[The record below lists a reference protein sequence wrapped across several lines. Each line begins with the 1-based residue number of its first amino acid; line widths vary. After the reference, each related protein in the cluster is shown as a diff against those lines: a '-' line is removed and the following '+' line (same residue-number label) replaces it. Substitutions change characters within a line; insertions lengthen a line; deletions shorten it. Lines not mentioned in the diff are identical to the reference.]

1 MAHILVVDDRPINRQ
16 LLVTLLGYYE
26 HRVSEA
32 GDGLVAM
39 ERIAIE
45 RPDLV
50 ITDLLMPNMDG
61 EELCAWL
68 RGNESTAAI
77 PIIIHTASYRARQAR
92 QTADRVNVR
101 WVLPKPSG
109 PAEVMAMVNEAL
121 GQAAMPVPHPSTES
135 RPLADRP
142 AGPRRFDEF
151 ATVRERNQRLA
162 RLLADAAEIAHVQAR
177 ALSAAELPRDAQSD
191 VLRLTNLVNLGMEMS
206 WERDRDVMVARF
218 AEAAQEVIGARY
230 VGVAV
235 LAPDGTLQEFG
246 SAGIDR
252 AAHEAL
258 KAVIGNCAAA
268 RHVLDAKQPRM
279 LVAEKAGDF
288 VGLPEAHPPVRT
300 LLACPLMSRN
310 VVHGWMYAA
319 DRLGGE
325 AFDASDE
332 RIISALAAVLATA
345 WSGLLVVGELDRR
358 VAQRTREL
366 ERANEELE
374 AFSLLVSH
382 DLRAPLGSID
392 GFAKALRDKAGA
404 VLPPDGKR
412 YLDKI
417 DHNVEVMRRLIDDLL
432 HFARTS
438 HMEVRPRKLDLGV
451 LVADCLASFKEEIDR
466 RGVAVEVEA
475 LGECCADPPLLAQV
489 MLNLLGNAVK
499 YTRKQPH
506 PVIRVAC
513 HPEAG
518 DLVISVKDNG
528 AGFEMQFSE
537 TLFKPFGRL
546 HSSSEFEGSGIGLAL
561 VEQVIRRHG
570 GRVWA
575 EGSPG
580 GGASVYFTLPVE
592 PHAEP

>member
-1 MAHILVVDDRPINRQ
+1 MAHILVVDDRPLNRQ

-32 GDGLVAM
+32 GDGLAAM
-39 ERIAIE
+39 EQIATD

-61 EELCAWL
+61 EQLCVWL
-68 RGNESTAAI
+68 RGNEATAAI

-92 QTADRVNVR
+92 QTADRVRVR
-101 WVLPKPSG
+101 WVLPKPSD
-109 PAEVMAMVNEAL
+109 PAEIMAMVNEAL
-121 GQAAMPVPHPSTES
+121 GPLQTPVADPGEQMQ
-135 RPLADRP
+135 RPAGRS
-142 AGPRRFDEF
+142 AGPRRFDQL
-151 ATVRERNQRLA
+151 ATVRERNDRLA

-177 ALSAAELPRDAQSD
+177 ALSTAELPRDAQSE
-191 VLRLTNLVNLGMEMS
+191 VSRLTNLVNLGMEMS
-206 WERDRDVMVARF
+206 WERDPDAMVARF
-218 AEAAQEVIGARY
+218 CEAAQEVIGARY

-235 LAPDGTLQEFG
+235 LAPDGALQEFA
-246 SAGIDR
+246 SAGIDQ
-252 AAHEAL
+252 ATHDAL

-268 RHVLDAKQPRM
+268 RHVLDPTQPRM

-288 VGLPEAHPPVRT
+288 VGLPETHPPVRT
-300 LLACPLMSRN
+300 FLACPLMSRN

-319 DRLGGE
+319 DRMGGE
-325 AFDASDE
+325 AFDAGDE

-358 VAQRTREL
+358 VAQRTRQL
-366 ERANEELE
+366 ERVNEQLE
-374 AFSLLVSH
+374 AYSLLVSH

-417 DHNVEVMRRLIDDLL
+417 DRNVEVMRRLIDDLL

-451 LVADCLASFKEEIDR
+451 LVNDCLASFKDEIDR
-466 RGVAVEVEA
+466 RGVTLELGA

-489 MLNLLGNAVK
+489 MLNLLGNAIK
-499 YTRKQPH
+499 YTRKEPH
-506 PVIRVAC
+506 PVIHVAC
-513 HPEAG
+513 RTEAD

-528 AGFEMQFSE
+528 AGFDMQFAE
-537 TLFKPFGRL
+537 ALFKPFGRL

-561 VEQVIRRHG
+561 VEQVVRRHG

-575 EGSPG
+575 ESSPG
-580 GGASVYFTLPVE
+580 AGASVFFTLPLEPHVE
-592 PHAEP
+592 P